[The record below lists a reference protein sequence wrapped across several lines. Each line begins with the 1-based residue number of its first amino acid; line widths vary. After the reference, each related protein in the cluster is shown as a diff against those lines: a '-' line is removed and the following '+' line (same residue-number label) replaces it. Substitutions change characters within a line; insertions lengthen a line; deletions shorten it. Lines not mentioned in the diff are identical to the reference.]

1 MNTLQEMNSC
11 LSEHYQKMTRDEA
24 IKVLHEA
31 KKQNRPVIFLPQGI
45 SGDNLK
51 KFKKNLKQNKAN
63 GTTRNY

>member
-11 LSEHYQKMTRDEA
+11 LSEHYQKMTRGEA
-24 IKVLHEA
+24 IKVLNEA

-51 KFKKNLKQNKAN
+51 KLKKQNKLKKW
-63 GTTRNY
+63 NYKNY